1 MQKERPGLKRIGHE
15 MRILYLIDAQGGG
28 AMTHVL
34 DLAEGVIEANIQAEI
49 LFFTDGPS
57 IGEANKRKIPFHIIK
72 KKGFGLVF
80 IAKLY
85 RFLKIN
91 RFDILHTHTI
101 NGNFYGRIAGKLAGI
116 TYLLTTVHSH
126 IIDELKGLK
135 EPSLFDQFRYRIDLF
150 FSRWTSTLVV
160 VAESIRVRLIKE
172 RIPVEKIN
180 VVENGVDINE
190 FKPSPQIGLEVRKEL
205 CIPDGKKVIGII
217 GRMVPLKNHMLFLE
231 SAREVSKERQDVYFL
246 IVGDGPLRDNIQKYA
261 KSLEFGKRII
271 FTGWRSDI
279 NRIIPSLDILVLCSQ
294 VEGHNI
300 VILEAMSCEKPV
312 IGTDVRGIH
321 SIIKNSENGI
331 LVPPGDP
338 IGLAKTMLYLLNN
351 PEKAEALGK
360 AGRRYVKEKFSV
372 DKMVS
377 AYLHLYSNLNA

>member
-1 MQKERPGLKRIGHE
+1 

-190 FKPSPQIGLEVRKEL
+190 FKLSPQIGLEVRKEL